1 MGFTKYGATPPH
13 ARTPNNR
20 IPLVGLGQPPSPADE
35 LDVQLSFFDLID
47 VHRIEG
53 VTVDAEW
60 GYARAKCW
68 A

>member
-13 ARTPNNR
+13 AMDRTTAFPWSGWGSR
-20 IPLVGLGQPPSPADE
+20 HLLLDE